1 MFFGMKSGI
10 ELEYTA
16 EGIHLFA
23 LCVLPATANILF
35 SGYYQAA
42 LQEWLAYLITF
53 LRSFLFYLTAL
64 FLCTRNGMQD
74 FWFIFVVVEMLTII
88 FWVPVA
94 SLRGGILQLKG
105 IRVENAKTVV
115 IDSGRQDIHEIVEQF
130 QEFSEAHGADARQS
144 MYIALTIEEICCAL
158 VDRFREKMGRIY
170 IQVTA
175 VVEDGDVTLHLRD
188 NAMAYN
194 PFEEDTEGISL
205 EEGKQ
210 LELVGLR
217 IVQKKAKEFY
227 YRSYSGFNTLVIR
240 L

>member
-1 MFFGMKSGI
+1 
-10 ELEYTA
+10 
-16 EGIHLFA
+16 
-23 LCVLPATANILF
+23 
-35 SGYYQAA
+35 
-42 LQEWLAYLITF
+42 
-53 LRSFLFYLTAL
+53 
-64 FLCTRNGMQD
+64 
-74 FWFIFVVVEMLTII
+74 
-88 FWVPVA
+88 
-94 SLRGGILQLKG
+94 
-105 IRVENAKTVV
+105 
-115 IDSGRQDIHEIVEQF
+115 
-130 QEFSEAHGADARQS
+130 
-144 MYIALTIEEICCAL
+144 
-158 VDRFREKMGRIY
+158 MGRIY

-175 VVEDGDVTLHLRD
+175 VVENGDVTLHLRD